1 VLARFAL
8 RAVKNPDRRKFLRS
22 VGAAGALSLMP
33 TVIRRAL
40 SIAAQVEAG
49 TIEDVKHVVFLMQE
63 NRGFDHYF
71 GTMSGVRGFGDRFPI
86 TLPSGQPVWSQSN
99 GSSVIPPYHL
109 DPTTSSALLVP
120 DTPHSYSDAQAA
132 WNQGTMGQWPRFK
145 TEYSMGHYLR
155 ADIPFQFALAEA
167 FTVCD
172 AYHSSITGGTD
183 PNRVVFF
190 SGSNFN
196 PTLAQSGVNC
206 TATQSE
212 IDNTRCTVTGT
223 MPTPGYSYKG
233 NAFQWATL
241 PDILQKAGISWRIYQ
256 NPNSNYNGGL
266 HGCLAF
272 QSFRDATATSGSPL
286 YANGM
291 SLFTPADLANDVMNG
306 NLPAVSW
313 ILPTATQCEHPS
325 VSSPPTG
332 ADFTSQILSAVT
344 ANPDVWAK
352 TVFFLV
358 YDENDGFF
366 DHVPPPAVPS
376 YNADGT
382 LAGASTLALAGE
394 YFSDPTRTYLNPA
407 DTISGTVRPWGL
419 GPRVPMVV
427 ISPWSRGGW
436 VNSQVFDHTSM
447 GMFLEKCFGIAVPSI
462 SPWHRAVCGDLT
474 SAFNFATPNDAQL
487 PALPDVSNYAT
498 IVAQQKTLPKPV
510 PPSVAQTLFQETGTR
525 YSRALP
531 YELHTS
537 ARIGAAGVVTLIFSN
552 TGTQAAVFHVY
563 DQLHLERIPRR
574 YTVEAGKM
582 LSDVWQSAA
591 SDGGQYNLWVYSA
604 NGFFRGF
611 EGNALSEA
619 GAQFKPETQICYEPC
634 TGQIYLKV
642 NNAGAAAGEVTVT
655 SNAYLTDGPWT
666 LTVQPASTGTLNW
679 TMKASGYWYDFTARA
694 GNFERRFAGRL
705 ETGADSISDPA
716 MAQNL
721 S

>member
-1 VLARFAL
+1 
-8 RAVKNPDRRKFLRS
+8 
-22 VGAAGALSLMP
+22 
-33 TVIRRAL
+33 
-40 SIAAQVEAG
+40 
-49 TIEDVKHVVFLMQE
+49 
-63 NRGFDHYF
+63 
-71 GTMSGVRGFGDRFPI
+71 
-86 TLPSGQPVWSQSN
+86 
-99 GSSVIPPYHL
+99 
-109 DPTTSSALLVP
+109 LLVP

-132 WNQGTMGQWPRFK
+132 WNQGIMGQWPRFK

-155 ADIPFQFALAEA
+155 ADIPFQFALADA

-196 PTLAQSGVNC
+196 PTLARSGVNC
-206 TATQSE
+206 SAAQSE

-223 MPTPGYSYKG
+223 MPTPGYTYHG

-272 QSFRDATATSGSPL
+272 QSFRDATVTSGSPL

-291 SLFTPADLANDVMNG
+291 SLFTPADLLNDVMNG
-306 NLPAVSW
+306 TLPAVSW

-344 ANPDVWAK
+344 ANPSVWAQ

-382 LAGASTLALAGE
+382 LAGASTLPLAGE

-419 GPRVPMVV
+419 GPRVPMLV

-462 SPWHRAVCGDLT
+462 SAWHRAVCGDLT
-474 SAFNFATPNDAQL
+474 STFNFATPNDAQL

-537 ARIGAAGVVTLIFSN
+537 ARIGAGGAVGLIFSN

-563 DQLHLERIPRR
+563 DQLHLDLIPRR

-582 LSDVWQSAA
+582 LSDVWHAA
-591 SDGGQYNLWVYSA
+591 ADGGQYNLWVYSA

-619 GAQFKPETQICYEPC
+619 SAEFTPETQVCYEPC
-634 TGQIYLKV
+634 TGQIYMKV
-642 NNAGAAAGEVTVT
+642 NNAGAAAGNVTVT
-655 SNAYLTDGPWT
+655 SNAYLSDGPWT
-666 LTVQPASTGTLNW
+666 LTVQPASTGTLSW
-679 TMKASGYWYDFTARA
+679 AMKSSGYWYDFTAQA
-694 GNFERRFAGRL
+694 SNFERRFAGRL